1 MRKLLRWL
9 NAVPHLFGKII
20 VVVCVVG
27 GSASIVWSFRILSS
41 TDNDPAAVLG
51 LALGFFGGELLT
63 MARKAAGKRQTKTNI
78 EEEDEI

>member
-1 MRKLLRWL
+1 MYIDIETVK
-9 NAVPHLFGKII
+9 AM
-20 VVVCVVG
+20 
-27 GSASIVWSFRILSS
+27 
-41 TDNDPAAVLG
+41 AALITALG